1 MSKQE
6 IRVGDHIRAQG
17 SVDGVVIRIHT
28 LPDGVTLYYVRLDLI
43 PTTEGEPFTREDLE
57 LLP

>member
-6 IRVGDHIRAQG
+6 IRVGDHVRAQT
-17 SVDGVVIRIHT
+17 SADGVVIRIHT
-28 LPDGVTLYYVRLDLI
+28 LPNGLTLYYVRLDLI
-43 PTTEGEPFTREDLE
+43 PTTEGEPFARHDLE